1 MKPRVL
7 LANEPRSYR
16 QAIAAVLRDLRPGV
30 EFGETEPEDLDRHV
44 VRRAPQ
50 LVICSR
56 ATPTVRSAAPSWVE
70 LYKDHG
76 SLSPVSTR
84 REQSTVEEM
93 ELSDLLLIVDR
104 AVVLLYFQGLFS
116 GRY

>member
-16 QAIAAVLRDLRPGV
+16 QAIAGVLRELRPGV
-30 EFGETEPEDLDRHV
+30 EFEEAEPEELDRRV

-56 ATPTVRSAAPSWVE
+56 ATPTVRAAAPSWVE

-76 SLSPVSTR
+76 SLSSVSIR

-104 AVVLLYFQGLFS
+104 AVVLLYL
-116 GRY
+116 